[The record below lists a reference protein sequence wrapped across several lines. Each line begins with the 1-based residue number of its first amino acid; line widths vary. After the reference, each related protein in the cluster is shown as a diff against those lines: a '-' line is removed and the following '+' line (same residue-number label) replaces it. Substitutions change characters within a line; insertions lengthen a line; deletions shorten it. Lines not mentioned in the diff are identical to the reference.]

1 MDVSNNLYT
10 DRIYSQF
17 YKGTEPLKTYGAYDG
32 AGKKDTLVK
41 YEFSTTDAQ
50 GNKIMNSMSKEEALK
65 AMEDVRSQYGD
76 NVLLVFSGDGLAA
89 LAESIKAQSRK
100 DSVELTEEEK
110 AIQVQ
115 QQAELEKHIVHME
128 NTHRLI
134 IPNIQTNAKL
144 YGSLENVDEEVIKA
158 SNGIIKNYLMPSD
171 IGDMTETQRRE
182 MIAFGLEEAKY
193 LAENYLDEEHGR
205 DFLSAMEMIAKYGL
219 NGTVSQNG
227 KVTYHVEKGP
237 MVGAPDDYVNSQDI
251 IKEKAP
257 DLYLEMQ
264 DLNRRISKGETGW
277 GRRFIELQNRINQV
291 LNRRSSSSKDYT
303 NYEEAVSKY
312 KNWKDQMVKTELP
325 SVFQN
330 MQYQDFQLFA
340 TGLQKQS
347 SLSDTWIS
355 NQVNRMV
362 KWLTVSV

>member
-1 MDVSNNLYT
+1 MNVVNNLYT
-10 DRIYSQF
+10 DGIYSQF
-17 YKGTEPLKTYGAYDG
+17 YKGTEPLKTYGSYDG

-50 GNKIMNSMSKEEALK
+50 GNKIMDPMSKEEALK

-76 NVLLVFSGDGLAA
+76 NVLLVFSGDGLSA

-100 DSVELTEEEK
+100 DGMELTEEEK
-110 AIQVQ
+110 AIRAQ
-115 QQAELEKHIVHME
+115 QQAELEKYIVHME

-144 YGSLENVDEEVIKA
+144 YGSLENADEEVIKA
-158 SNGIIKNYLMPSD
+158 SNGIIRNYLMPSN
-171 IGDMTETQRRE
+171 IGEMSETQRRE

-219 NGTVSQNG
+219 NGTVSENG

-237 MVGAPDDYVNSQDI
+237 MVGAPDDYVSAQDI
-251 IKEKAP
+251 IREKAP

-264 DLNRRISKGETGW
+264 DLNRRIIKGETGW

-291 LNRRSSSSKDYT
+291 LNTKSSSGLTY
-303 NYEEAVSKY
+303 YEESASKY
-312 KNWKDQMVKTELP
+312 KNWKNEIVKTELP

-330 MQYQDFQLFA
+330 VQYQDFQLFMA
-340 TGLQKQS
+340 GLQRQS
-347 SLSDTWIS
+347 SLSDTWI
-355 NQVNRMV
+355 NDQVNRMV
-362 KWLTVSV
+362 KWLTESV